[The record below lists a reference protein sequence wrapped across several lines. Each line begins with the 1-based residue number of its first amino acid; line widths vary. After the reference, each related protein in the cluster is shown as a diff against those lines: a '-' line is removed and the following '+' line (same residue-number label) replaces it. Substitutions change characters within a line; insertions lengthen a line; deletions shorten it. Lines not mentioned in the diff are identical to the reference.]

1 MLSFHMFVAT
11 PPRRSLDSFSGL
23 TPIPCPLSPKSFPCH
38 TSAKSPVSPS
48 IATLPKMRVSNP
60 CVCHTYD
67 TPRGASQK
75 LLTRNTWK
83 HFPPVEQSQPSPGC
97 FSLPVTSHQ
106 PRVALFLCF
115 NFQSETPTRSGGKI
129 PTRSE
134 ISTVPATP
142 PLPRAHRNARLVSSP
157 STFNCQLLTCSSL
170 SIESKRSHMTDQP
183 PSDRFK
189 SEMPQIPG
197 VSGPGSRSS
206 AASNPAAKLVI
217 GLLAVLLVVFLGARW
232 ALRPKRA
239 VHSAVQQPQIE
250 VPSPAPDPST
260 LLPHATDTEPGIANV
275 AEMARPWSLKEFYIR
290 NPLSGENIPAVLV
303 RLPAASASQA
313 SSYWAFA
320 KNSPYGNC
328 QLEYIT
334 DLNKLKNDYGF
345 RAAKHPMVGNP
356 CSRTVFDPLKLT
368 NLPGSV
374 WVRGAIVQGSD
385 LRPPLG
391 IEIKVE
397 GRKILAVR
405 AE

>member
-1 MLSFHMFVAT
+1 
-11 PPRRSLDSFSGL
+11 
-23 TPIPCPLSPKSFPCH
+23 
-38 TSAKSPVSPS
+38 
-48 IATLPKMRVSNP
+48 
-60 CVCHTYD
+60 
-67 TPRGASQK
+67 
-75 LLTRNTWK
+75 
-83 HFPPVEQSQPSPGC
+83 
-97 FSLPVTSHQ
+97 
-106 PRVALFLCF
+106 
-115 NFQSETPTRSGGKI
+115 
-129 PTRSE
+129 
-134 ISTVPATP
+134 
-142 PLPRAHRNARLVSSP
+142 
-157 STFNCQLLTCSSL
+157 
-170 SIESKRSHMTDQP
+170 MTDQP

-189 SEMPQIPG
+189 TKRPKIPG
-197 VSGPGSRSS
+197 LPGPRARSP
-206 AASNPAAKLVI
+206 AGSNPAVKLVI

-239 VHSAVQQPQIE
+239 VHSALQQPQIE

-260 LLPHATDTEPGIANV
+260 LLPHATAADPGIADV
-275 AEMARPWSLKEFYIR
+275 TEMAKPWSLKEFYIR
-290 NPLSGENIPAVLV
+290 NRLTGENVPALLV

-313 SSYWAFA
+313 SGYWAFA

-334 DLNKLKNDYGF
+334 ELDKLKDDYGF

-405 AE
+405 TE